1 MSDTTGS
8 GDTRAPINTPFH
20 AGGHTVVVTG
30 GASGIGAA
38 LADEFHRRG
47 ASTVVILDLNE
58 DRCTGVAERIAER
71 NAEAPG
77 SLLGF
82 RLDVADRD
90 ATREV
95 IDRIEDE
102 VGDIDLW
109 CANAGIATGGG
120 VETDIDTWARTWNI
134 NVMGHV
140 HAASVLVPR
149 WIERGGGHL
158 LTTASAAALIT
169 NLGDAP
175 YSVTKHGALA
185 FAEWVAIAHGS
196 QGVGVSCLCPQG
208 VRTPLVFGAA
218 ADEFADLPGGND
230 WVGAELEDS
239 IAARAVKDQR
249 MLEPHEVAGFTA
261 DALERGEFL
270 ITPHAEARDYALRRT
285 TDTDRWI
292 AGMRKLQA
300 YLTQ

>member
-1 MSDTTGS
+1 MTDNSRTDS
-8 GDTRAPINTPFH
+8 QRPPVNTPFEPE
-20 AGGHTVVVTG
+20 GRTVVVTG

-38 LADEFHRRG
+38 LAEEFHLRG

-58 DRCTGVAERIAER
+58 ERCRGVAERIHQRTAR
-71 NAEAPG
+71 AAG
-77 SLLGF
+77 DVVGM
-82 RLDVADRD
+82 RLDVTDRD
-90 ATREV
+90 ATTSV
-95 IDRIEDE
+95 IDRIETDISE
-102 VGDIDLW
+102 IDLW

-120 VETDIDTWARTWNI
+120 VETDPEVWSAIWNI

-149 WIERGGGHL
+149 WVQRGAGHL

-185 FAEWVAIAHGS
+185 FAEWVAITHGS

-208 VRTPLVFGAA
+208 VRTPLVFGSA
-218 ADEFADLPGGND
+218 ADEFSDLPGGSE
-230 WVGAELEDS
+230 WEGAELEDS
-239 IAARAVKDQR
+239 IAAKAVKDQR
-249 MLEPHEVAGFTA
+249 MLDPHDVARYAA
-261 DALERGEFL
+261 DALARGDFL
-270 ITPHAEARDYALRRT
+270 ITPHPEARDYAIKRT

-292 AGMRKLQA
+292 SGMRKLQA
-300 YLTQ
+300 FLER